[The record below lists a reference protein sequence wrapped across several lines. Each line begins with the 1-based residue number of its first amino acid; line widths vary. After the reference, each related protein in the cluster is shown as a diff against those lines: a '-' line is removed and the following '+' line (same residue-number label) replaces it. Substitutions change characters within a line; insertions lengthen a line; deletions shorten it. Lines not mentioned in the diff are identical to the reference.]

1 MRIFIDA
8 DGCPV
13 VDETVSIAKIFN
25 IPVTIVKNYA
35 HVINNDYAEVVT
47 VDVSSDSADYYIV
60 NHMGKNDIVVTQDNG
75 LAAMALAKEG
85 IILNQNGYLINNTNI
100 DAMLSTR
107 HINRELRQ
115 RGVYVGKAKKRV
127 KSNNKSYEVALRNLL
142 EERAT
147 DE

>member
-13 VDETVSIAKIFN
+13 VEETVNIAKLFK

-35 HVINNDYAEVVT
+35 HVINNAYAEVVT
-47 VDVSSDSADYYIV
+47 VDLSSDSADYYIV
-60 NHMGKNDIVVTQDNG
+60 NHMKKGDLVVTQDNG

-85 IILNQNGYLINNTNI
+85 IVLNQNGYIIDNDNI

-107 HINRELRQ
+107 HIHRELRQ
-115 RGVYVGKAKKRV
+115 RGIYAGKARKRV
-127 KSNNKSYEVALRNLL
+127 KSNNKSYEVTLKNLL
-142 EERAT
+142 QELLA
-147 DE
+147 

>member
-13 VDETVSIAKIFN
+13 VEETVTIAKLFQ

-35 HVINNDYAEVVT
+35 HVINNAYAEVVT
-47 VDVSSDSADYYIV
+47 VDLSSDSADYYIV
-60 NHMGKNDIVVTQDNG
+60 NHMKKGDLVVTQDNG

-85 IILNQNGYLINNTNI
+85 IVLNQNGYIIDNDNI

-107 HINRELRQ
+107 HIHRELRQ
-115 RGVYVGKAKKRV
+115 RGIYAGKARKRV
-127 KSNNKSYEVALRNLL
+127 KSNNKSYEVTIKNLL
-142 EERAT
+142 QELLA
-147 DE
+147 

>member
-13 VDETVSIAKIFN
+13 VEETVTIAKLFQ

-35 HVINNDYAEVVT
+35 HVINNAYAEVVT
-47 VDVSSDSADYYIV
+47 VDLSSDSADYYIV
-60 NHMGKNDIVVTQDNG
+60 NHMKKGDLVVTQDNG

-85 IILNQNGYLINNTNI
+85 IVLNQNGYIIDNDNI

-107 HINRELRQ
+107 HIHRELRQ
-115 RGVYVGKAKKRV
+115 RGIYAGKARKRV
-127 KSNNKSYEVALRNLL
+127 KSNNKSYEVTLKNLL
-142 EERAT
+142 QELLA
-147 DE
+147 

>member
-13 VDETVSIAKIFN
+13 VDETINIAKKLN
-25 IPVTIVKNYA
+25 IPVVIVKNYA
-35 HVINNDYAEVVT
+35 HVINSSYAEVVT
-47 VDVSSDSADYYIV
+47 VDLSSDSADYYIV
-60 NHMGKNDIVVTQDNG
+60 NHMGKGDIVVTQDNG

-85 IILNQNGYLINNTNI
+85 IVINQNGYIIDNENI

-115 RGVYVGKAKKRV
+115 RGVYVSKPKKRV
-127 KSNNKSYEVALRNLL
+127 KSNTKSYEITLRNLL
-142 EERAT
+142 KNHLA
-147 DE
+147 

>member
-13 VDETVSIAKIFN
+13 VDETINIAKKLN
-25 IPVTIVKNYA
+25 IPVVIVKNYA
-35 HVINNDYAEVVT
+35 HVINSSYAEVVT
-47 VDVSSDSADYYIV
+47 VDLSSDSADYYIV
-60 NHMGKNDIVVTQDNG
+60 NHMGKGDIVVTQDNG

-85 IILNQNGYLINNTNI
+85 IVINQNGYIIDNENI

-115 RGVYVGKAKKRV
+115 RGVYVSKPKKRV
-127 KSNNKSYEVALRNLL
+127 KSNTKSYEITLRNLL
-142 EERAT
+142 KNYLA
-147 DE
+147 

>member
-13 VDETVSIAKIFN
+13 VDETVNIAREFK

-35 HVINNDYAEVVT
+35 HVINNSYAEIVT

-60 NHMGKNDIVVTQDNG
+60 NHMGKGDLVITQDNG

-85 IILNQNGYLINNTNI
+85 LVVNQNGSLINNDNI
-100 DAMLSTR
+100 DILLSAR
-107 HINRELRQ
+107 HIHRELRQ
-115 RGVYVGKAKKRV
+115 RGIYAGKSKKRV
-127 KSNNKSYEVALRNLL
+127 KSNNKSYEVTLRNILKNS
-142 EERAT
+142 
-147 DE
+147 

>member
-13 VDETVSIAKIFN
+13 VEETVTIAKLFK

-35 HVINNDYAEVVT
+35 HVINNAYAEVVT
-47 VDVSSDSADYYIV
+47 VDLSSDSADYYIV
-60 NHMGKNDIVVTQDNG
+60 NHMKKGDLVVTQDNG

-85 IILNQNGYLINNTNI
+85 IVLNQNGYIIDNDNI

-107 HINRELRQ
+107 HIHRELRQ
-115 RGVYVGKAKKRV
+115 RGIYAGKARKRV
-127 KSNNKSYEVALRNLL
+127 KSNNKSYEVTLKNLL
-142 EERAT
+142 QELLA
-147 DE
+147 

>member
-13 VDETVSIAKIFN
+13 VNETVNIAKKSK
-25 IPVTIVKNYA
+25 IPVVIVKNYA
-35 HVINNDYAEVVT
+35 HVINSAYAEVVT
-47 VDVSSDSADYYIV
+47 VDLSSDSADYYIV
-60 NHMGKNDIVVTQDNG
+60 NHMEKGDLVITQDNG

-85 IILNQNGYLINNTNI
+85 IVINQNGYMIDNDNI

-115 RGVYVGKAKKRV
+115 RGVYVSKPKKRV
-127 KSNNKSYEVALRNLL
+127 KSNNKKYEITLKNLL
-142 EERAT
+142 EKHLP
-147 DE
+147 

>member
-13 VDETVSIAKIFN
+13 VDETINIAKKLN
-25 IPVTIVKNYA
+25 IPVVIVKNYA
-35 HVINNDYAEVVT
+35 HVINSSYAEVVT
-47 VDVSSDSADYYIV
+47 VDLSSDSADYYIV
-60 NHMGKNDIVVTQDNG
+60 NHMGKGDIVVTQDNG

-85 IILNQNGYLINNTNI
+85 IVINQNGYIIDNENI

-115 RGVYVGKAKKRV
+115 RGVYVCKPKKRV
-127 KSNNKSYEVALRNLL
+127 
-142 EERAT
+142 
-147 DE
+147 